1 LPGSGWPAD
10 GVTELL
16 HDQYGIG
23 ELRLLT
29 PALAHLSQEQ
39 SRWLLWVSPPYIPY
53 PPALLKAGIDL
64 TSVLVVKPKTAN
76 DTLWV
81 LEKALAS
88 KSCSAVLA
96 WPGNINEKQIRRLQV
111 ASKEGNSW
119 NILFRPCKA
128 ADQASPA
135 ELRIRLFSTR
145 TSPLL
150 NHTSIN
156 LKVIKRRG
164 GWASE
169 MINVNFD
176 DVLNQVVPY
185 FPELLLSR
193 TAEGSLSRTAEGS
206 ILKAAEKA
214 AEGSLLKV
222 AEKAAEGSLLK
233 AAEGSLPGTAESKLT
248 WDSSGE
254 VTLGV
259 GNFLE
264 EIGSSG
270 HDLKLH

>member
-1 LPGSGWPAD
+1 MSHSTSKELNKTESIKELLQGADLWRASSIDCRFTPGISTGFKVLDDHLPGSGWPAD
-10 GVTELL
+10 GITEIL

-23 ELRLLT
+23 ELRLLA

-39 SRWLLWVSPPYIPY
+39 NRWLLWVSPPYIPY

-64 TSVLVVKPKTAN
+64 TSILVVKPKTAN
-76 DTLWV
+76 DMLWV
-81 LEKALAS
+81 IEKALES
-88 KSCSAVLA
+88 MSCSAVLA
-96 WPGNINEKQIRRLQV
+96 WPGNINGKQIRRLQV
-111 ASKEGNSW
+111 ASKKGNSW
-119 NILFRPCKA
+119 SILFRPSKA

-169 MINVNFD
+169 MININFCD
-176 DVLNQVVPY
+176 TLNQVVPY

-193 TAEGSLSRTAEGS
+193 TTGGR
-206 ILKAAEKA
+206 
-214 AEGSLLKV
+214 
-222 AEKAAEGSLLK
+222 
-233 AAEGSLPGTAESKLT
+233 LPGAA
-248 WDSSGE
+248 GH
-254 VTLGV
+254 G
-259 GNFLE
+259 LE
-264 EIGSSG
+264 RQ
-270 HDLKLH
+270 